1 MICKISLLNQEA
13 LTANSQPVWFP
24 YLALD
29 QLLTAL
35 QKLDDDDH
43 LSAVNVFAFIDTGFF
58 LFLSVTAVLFVSVDV
73 SWTSKSSRL
82 LS

>member
-43 LSAVNVFAFIDTGFF
+43 LSAVSVFAFIDTDFFYFCPLLPFF
-58 LFLSVTAVLFVSVDV
+58 LSL
-73 SWTSKSSRL
+73 
-82 LS
+82 